1 MFLYKHFI
9 GGKAT
14 SEIDDIVR
22 NLTNVFG
29 TKRGTGSFLA
39 TFGLSDTGFRTP
51 EEMVRIV
58 SAEIVEN
65 VRLYEPR
72 VQLIEVDEDFD
83 DNGKRSRL
91 VVQLRL
97 RKTTDRVQIVVDLQ
111 GRQIDVKASPAGRR

>member
-1 MFLYKHFI
+1 MFLYKHFVD
-9 GGKAT
+9 GKVT

>member
-1 MFLYKHFI
+1 
-9 GGKAT
+9 
-14 SEIDDIVR
+14 
-22 NLTNVFG
+22 
-29 TKRGTGSFLA
+29 
-39 TFGLSDTGFRTP
+39 
-51 EEMVRIV
+51 MVRIV